1 MAEYHRIGANKP
13 LRAEERQVQR
23 RDPNT
28 KSESRGVKKPSR
40 PNVLSSPP
48 RESQTPLSNVHLVSN
63 GHQLPDVRLPSIRKE
78 KMATPSKSI
87 EQRNPGK
94 DMYSGAIEIIL
105 DGGDDENDIDVLKHM
120 RTIREQ
126 NDLRNGKG
134 VSITYVRQITNSEQ
148 KPRSLTSMCKYVPYK
163 QGRIYTPVHISSGM
177 ISEVVDLLGVPKY
190 KNQLGLDKLKLPEQ
204 VPEVEVVLFTGGTR
218 EHVGLSITETVNW
231 NSSKVKFVDPVA
243 NYMSG
248 IISARGLV
256 PGLVDNCRILDGV
269 VLNETSTCTTSI
281 LGTALSNCVT
291 RARANQN
298 LCVITIPIKT
308 NAMSLIDPTSS
319 GSTLQQHLHDLKK
332 LGVFVLMPNVLSV
345 GAYDYQKLVPL
356 SKDSADIYLPGKNV
370 LSLASKEL
378 YTVIDGEIPA
388 YAQLTAIIAL
398 LTQKLLLDVDEEGNP
413 RYKTRAERYDVIHS
427 LIMEKYSHCP
437 RNGYRIFQIRE

>member
-13 LRAEERQVQR
+13 LRPEERQVIQR
-23 RDPNT
+23 RDPNP
-28 KSESRGVKKPSR
+28 KPSESRGVKKPSR
-40 PNVLSSPP
+40 PNILSSPP
-48 RESQTPLSNVHLVSN
+48 RESHTP
-63 GHQLPDVRLPSIRKE
+63 LPSIRKE

-87 EQRNPGK
+87 EQRGRTK
-94 DMYSGAIEIIL
+94 DMYAGAIEVIL

-126 NDLRNGKG
+126 NDLRNGRG
-134 VSITYVRQITNSEQ
+134 VSITYVRQIANAEQ
-148 KPRSLTSMCKYVPYK
+148 KPRSLTSMCRYLPYK
-163 QGRIYTPVHISSGM
+163 QGKTYTPVQITNGM
-177 ISEVVDLLGVPKY
+177 TPEVADLLGVPEY
-190 KNQLGLDKLKLPEQ
+190 KKQLGLDKLGLPEQ

-218 EHVGLSITETVNW
+218 EHVGLSVTETVNW
-231 NSSKVKFVDPVA
+231 NPSKTKFVDPVA

-256 PGLVDNCRILDGV
+256 PGIVENCRILDGIA
-269 VLNETSTCTTSI
+269 LNETSTCTNTI
-281 LGTALSNCVT
+281 LVTALSNCVT

-298 LCVITIPIKT
+298 LCVITIPIKA
-308 NAMSLIDPTSS
+308 NAMAFVDPTSS
-319 GSTLQQHLHDLKK
+319 GSTLQQHLYDLKK

-345 GAYDYQKLVPL
+345 GAYDYQRLQPI

-370 LSLASKEL
+370 LSLATGEL

-398 LTQKLLLDVDEEGNP
+398 LTQKLLLDVDEEGNCK
-413 RYKTRAERYDVIHS
+413 YKTRAERYDVIYN

-437 RNGYRIFQIRE
+437 RNGYRIFQVRD